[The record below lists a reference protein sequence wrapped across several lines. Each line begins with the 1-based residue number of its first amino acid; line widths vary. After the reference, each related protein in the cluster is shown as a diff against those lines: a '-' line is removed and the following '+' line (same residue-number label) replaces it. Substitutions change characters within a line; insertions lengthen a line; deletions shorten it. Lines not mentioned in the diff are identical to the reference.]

1 MSSTKI
7 TLLALCMVA
16 FVAAC
21 GGQQA
26 DEVVYVDEPAA
37 VTTEPTYTG
46 KYK

>member
-7 TLLALCMVA
+7 ILSLCMVA

-21 GGQQA
+21 A
-26 DEVVYVDEPAA
+26 SAPEEVVYVDAP
-37 VTTEPTYTG
+37 VTVEPTYTG

>member
-1 MSSTKI
+1 MSKSTK

-21 GGQQA
+21 AGTKEA
-26 DEVVYVDEPAA
+26 EVVYVDEP
-37 VTTEPTYTG
+37 VSVEPTYTG

>member
-7 TLLALCMVA
+7 LLSLCLVA

-21 GGQQA
+21 A
-26 DEVVYVDEPAA
+26 AKEEEVVYVEDPA
-37 VTTEPTYTG
+37 VTVEPTYTG

>member
-7 TLLALCMVA
+7 ILSLCVVA

-21 GGQQA
+21 A
-26 DEVVYVDEPAA
+26 AKKEEVVYVDDAA
-37 VTTEPTYTG
+37 VTVEPTYTG